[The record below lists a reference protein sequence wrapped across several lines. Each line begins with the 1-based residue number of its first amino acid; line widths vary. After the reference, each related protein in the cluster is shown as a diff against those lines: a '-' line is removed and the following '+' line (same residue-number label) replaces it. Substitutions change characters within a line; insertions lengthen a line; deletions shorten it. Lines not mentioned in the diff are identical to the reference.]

1 MNGEFLKVDFTNFAK
16 SYYIDAKGKKHN
28 IGKITV
34 VYSDLKLMNNIMQ
47 HNNARADFS
56 VDTKYK
62 DGNSP
67 WNATNMHYVSS
78 YTQQWFLYD
87 ENGALLDLENGTAW
101 LPINSL
107 TRWHSGANW
116 NKGNT
121 GLPDDHIEEIKA
133 LSNAKLYT
141 TPKGYA
147 TMHSDGYVYA
157 DNITSG
163 PDKGVPNTWNAEGG
177 ACIASLSNGA
187 KFNWRVAQYP
197 GADFNGTWNYNESNT
212 DLLTGITITPPTST
226 VNYHYDVNIQKEENL
241 ILPFSQLIQLNL
253 CRYFYGFLFW
263 SIEQFIYK
271 TSFVYVNQEQL
282 P

>member
-1 MNGEFLKVDFTNFAK
+1 MVQGLTLVGKDPSVIGNITYLQEPTERIQSAVSEGGLYSHDMNGEFLKADFTNFSK
-16 SYYIDAKGKKHN
+16 SSYIDSEGVKHK

-34 VYSDLKLMNNIMQ
+34 VYSDLKLMSDIMQ
-47 HNNARADFS
+47 KNNAKADFS

-62 DGNSP
+62 DGSSP

-87 ENGALLDLENGTAW
+87 ENGNLLNLENGTAW

-116 NKGNT
+116 NKNNT

-133 LSNAKLYT
+133 ISNAKLYI
-141 TPKGYA
+141 TPKGF
-147 TMHSDGYVYA
+147 TSMHSDGYVYA

-177 ACIASLSNGA
+177 ACIALISNGA
-187 KFNWRVAQYP
+187 KFNWKIAQYP
-197 GADFNGTWNYNESNT
+197 DADYAGTWNYNEANT
-212 DLLTGITITPPTST
+212 DLLSGITITPPVSSIH
-226 VNYHYDVNIQKEENL
+226 YHYDVA
-241 ILPFSQLIQLNL
+241 
-253 CRYFYGFLFW
+253 
-263 SIEQFIYK
+263 
-271 TSFVYVNQEQL
+271 
-282 P
+282 